1 MAKVMRNIHKD
12 SDMYHGSGE
21 SEQDIMRHSCEHVM
35 AAALMNLWP
44 KAKRGVGPAIENGFY
59 QDIEI
64 PDYQLTTKDL
74 TKIEEQMQQIK
85 KAKIKF
91 IKGVKKIDDA
101 ITYEKKLGQK
111 YKVEIL
117 EDLNSTGET
126 TVTYYQLGDYI
137 DLCRGPH
144 AENTS
149 QIGFFKLDRLA
160 GAYWRGNEKNT
171 MLQRVYGL
179 CFNSK
184 EELDKY
190 LWRMIEAKKRDH
202 KKLGVA
208 LGLWTFS
215 DLVGPGLPLFTQK
228 GALVRR
234 LINEFV
240 EDLQSKQGIAQVW
253 TPQIAKADLFKKSG
267 HYDKYRENMFHVRSN
282 YSEEEYF
289 LKPMN
294 CPQHTQIYASVS
306 RSYKDLPIR
315 MADFAMLYRDE
326 KPGELNGLIRTRS
339 FSQDDCHIFCREDQ
353 VVEEMNKA
361 LDMTQQIMEAYH
373 FDYKYRLSVSDPN
386 HMEKYLGDKKTWE
399 KAEKLCEKI
408 LKDRGVKYYLGIGEA
423 AFYAPK
429 LDLIATDSLGREWQL
444 STLQIDYFMPER
456 FDLQYTNSDGKI
468 KRPVMLHRAIS
479 GSPERL
485 LAILL
490 EHYGGAFPLWLSPV
504 QIIIIPIADR
514 HLSYANKIASELK
527 KAGIR
532 VEIDHRQESMQAKI
546 RDTTLQKVP
555 YMGIIGDRESQK
567 LEDLVISIRTREGKD
582 LGQMELNKFID
593 LIKKEIENKS

>member
-1 MAKVMRNIHKD
+1 MRNKD
-12 SDMYHGSGE
+12 NDLYHGSGE
-21 SEQDIMRHSCEHVM
+21 SKQEIMRHSCEHVM
-35 AAALMNLWP
+35 AAAIMSLYP

-59 QDIEI
+59 QDMEI
-64 PDYQLTTKDL
+64 PHVQITPDDL
-74 TKIEEQMQQIK
+74 SKIEQKMREIRNK
-85 KAKIKF
+85 KYPF
-91 IKGVKKIDDA
+91 IKLIKKIDEA
-101 ITYEKKLGQK
+101 IAFEKEREQK

-117 EDLNSTGET
+117 NDLKANGEKE
-126 TVTYYQLGDYI
+126 VTYYQTGDYT

-144 AENTS
+144 VEDTS

-160 GAYWRGNEKNT
+160 GAYWRGNEKNP

-179 CFNSK
+179 CFSSK

-190 LWRMIEAKKRDH
+190 LWRMEEAKKRDH
-202 KKLGVA
+202 KKLGVT

-240 EDLQSKQGIAQVW
+240 ENLQSKQGIAQVW

-294 CPQHTQIYASVS
+294 CPQHTQIYACVS

-326 KPGELNGLIRTRS
+326 KPGELNGLTRTRS

-353 VVEEMNKA
+353 VVEEMNNA

-373 FDYKYRLSVSDPN
+373 FDYKYRLSVSDPD
-386 HMEKYLGDKKTWE
+386 HMEKYLGDQKTWE

-408 LKDRGVKYYLGIGEA
+408 LQDRKVKYYLGVGEA

-456 FDLQYTNSDGKI
+456 FDLKYTDSDGKI

-514 HLSYANKIASELK
+514 HQDYANKISIELK
-527 KAGIR
+527 RAGIR

-546 RDTTLQKVP
+546 RGATLQKVP

-567 LEDLVISIRTREGKD
+567 LEELCLSIRTREGKD

-593 LIKKEIENKS
+593 QIKKEIETKS